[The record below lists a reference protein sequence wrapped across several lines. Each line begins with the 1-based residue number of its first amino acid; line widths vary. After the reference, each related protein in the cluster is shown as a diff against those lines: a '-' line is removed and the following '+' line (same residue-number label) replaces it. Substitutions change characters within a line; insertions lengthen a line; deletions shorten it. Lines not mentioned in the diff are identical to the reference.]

1 VAQSTVTTPHEGMR
15 DTIRPTNSNV
25 NLGTV
30 PQPTATSKPSD
41 VELVRAFQAGSVAA
55 FDQIFLRYHNAISA
69 LTNRLVRD
77 PLLAEDLAQET
88 FFRVLRSLDRIDEGF
103 NFSAWIHRIATN
115 LCYDELRRRKRA
127 QGPTN
132 TEEGPRASTT
142 VLGVEDP
149 EEVLRAMASTD
160 QAGLP
165 EDALAM
171 RELRREVWDVAARLP
186 ENYRMVLSLRE
197 LQGLSYNGI
206 AKVMNLSDSA
216 VETLLHR
223 ARRRFKAE
231 FMFMSFDE
239 AVGDEKCGLLEE
251 LLAVFSP
258 RSLAREQRRLVN
270 DHIRTCPRCRALGS
284 KPAPDG
290 VPPDL
295 DLDIE

>member
-1 VAQSTVTTPHEGMR
+1 MR
-15 DTIRPTNSNV
+15 PALPT
-25 NLGTV
+25 
-30 PQPTATSKPSD
+30 TATSEPSD
-41 VELVRAFQAGSVAA
+41 VELVRAFQAGSVEA
-55 FDQIFLRYHNAISA
+55 FDQIFLRYHQAISA

-88 FFRVLRSLDRIDEGF
+88 FFRVLRSLDRIDESF

-127 QGPTN
+127 MGPQA
-132 TEEGPRASTT
+132 TEEGPRASNH

-149 EEVLRAMASTD
+149 DEVLRAMAATD

-197 LQGLSYNGI
+197 LQGLSYAGI

-231 FMFMSFDE
+231 FMYMSFSE
-239 AVGDEKCGLLEE
+239 AAGDEKCDLLDE
-251 LLAVFSP
+251 LLANFSP
-258 RSLAREQRRLVN
+258 RSLAREQRLLVN
-270 DHIRTCPRCRALGS
+270 DHLRTCPRCRQVGAKATAEAL
-284 KPAPDG
+284 PA
-290 VPPDL
+290 DL
-295 DLDIE
+295 EVQ

>member
-1 VAQSTVTTPHEGMR
+1 M
-15 DTIRPTNSNV
+15 
-25 NLGTV
+25 
-30 PQPTATSKPSD
+30 PQHTATAEPTD
-41 VELVRAFQAGSVAA
+41 VELVRAFQAGSVQA
-55 FDQIFLRYHNAISA
+55 FDQIFLRYHQAISA

-88 FFRVLRSLDRIDEGF
+88 FFRVLRSLDRVDESF

-115 LCYDELRRRKRA
+115 LCYDELRRRKRS

-132 TEEGPRASTT
+132 TEEGPRASQV

-160 QAGLP
+160 QAGHP

-186 ENYRMVLSLRE
+186 ENYRVVLSLRE
-197 LQGLSYNGI
+197 LQGLSYSGI
-206 AKVMNLSDSA
+206 AKVMGLSDSA

-231 FMFMSFDE
+231 FLFMSFAE
-239 AVGDEKCGLLEE
+239 ASGDEKCDFLDE
-251 LLAVFSP
+251 LLANFSP
-258 RSLAREQRRLVN
+258 RSLGRAQRQQIT
-270 DHIRTCPRCRALGS
+270 DHVRSCPRCRAAGTR
-284 KPAPDG
+284 APVDALSEELE
-290 VPPDL
+290 VN
-295 DLDIE
+295 

>member
-1 VAQSTVTTPHEGMR
+1 MGAEEPGAYNAGHEYEPNMG
-15 DTIRPTNSNV
+15 P
-25 NLGTV
+25 L
-30 PQPTATSKPSD
+30 PQLTATSEPSD
-41 VELVRAFQAGSVAA
+41 IDLVRAFQAGSVEA
-55 FDQIFLRYHNAISA
+55 FDLIFIRYHQAISA

-88 FFRVLRSLDRIDEGF
+88 FFRVLRSLERIDDSF

-132 TEEGPRASTT
+132 TEEGPRATQP
-142 VLGVEDP
+142 VAGVEDP
-149 EEVLRAMASTD
+149 EEMMRSLASTD
-160 QAGLP
+160 LAGLP

-197 LQGLSYNGI
+197 LQGLSYAGI

-231 FMFMSFDE
+231 FLFMSFAE
-239 AVGDEKCGLLEE
+239 AGGDEKCDFLEE
-251 LLAVFSP
+251 LLAAFSP
-258 RSLAREQRRLVN
+258 RSMARPQRQLIT
-270 DHIRTCPRCRALGS
+270 DHMRTCARCRALGARPT
-284 KPAPDG
+284 PAVLSD
-290 VPPDL
+290 DL
-295 DLDIE
+295 EVE